1 MTEHEWQDYQAL
13 LAQEAEGAT
22 STAHCV
28 GCWYE
33 QNAAP
38 FPVQDSSSLCDEHAT
53 ATRQAYYGHEG
64 ERR

>member
-1 MTEHEWQDYQAL
+1 MTEHEWQVYQVR
-13 LAQEAEGAT
+13 LAQEAAGAT

-33 QNAAP
+33 QNATP
-38 FPVQDSSSLCDEHAT
+38 FPALDSSSLCDEHAA
-53 ATRQAYYGHEG
+53 ATRQEYYGQEG